1 MQQQQQQLSQA
12 SLDAGEAEA
21 CGARLNRQDTGCCTV
36 WKLVAVQQQ
45 QQQLSQASLDAGE
58 AKAGGAPP
66 KYTGHWVLHC
76 MEASTLCSD
85 SSSSFH
91 RPL

>member
-1 MQQQQQQLSQA
+1 MQ
-12 SLDAGEAEA
+12 E
-21 CGARLNRQDTGCCTV
+21 RQRHVEHVFTDRTLGV
-36 WKLVAVQQQ
+36 ALYGSYYAVQQQ

-58 AKAGGAPP
+58 AKAGGAPS

>member
-1 MQQQQQQLSQA
+1 M
-12 SLDAGEAEA
+12 
-21 CGARLNRQDTGCCTV
+21 
-36 WKLVAVQQQ
+36 QQQ

-91 RPL
+91 RPLWMQERQRHVEHVLTDRTLGVALYGS